1 VDLLLHV
8 IAELPCIMCCWHC
21 RCDLWP
27 PTTTG
32 LTGHAPALTA
42 LLALLLQ
49 SKVEE
54 SRAFQNSTILAPRY
68 LSASP
73 YKGPKR
79 KSKGSMDQY

>member
-1 VDLLLHV
+1 MDLLPHAV
-8 IAELPCIMCCWHC
+8 AELQCIMCCE
-21 RCDLWP
+21 LWP
-27 PTTTG
+27 HSSTG
-32 LTGHAPALTA
+32 LTCHALVLTL